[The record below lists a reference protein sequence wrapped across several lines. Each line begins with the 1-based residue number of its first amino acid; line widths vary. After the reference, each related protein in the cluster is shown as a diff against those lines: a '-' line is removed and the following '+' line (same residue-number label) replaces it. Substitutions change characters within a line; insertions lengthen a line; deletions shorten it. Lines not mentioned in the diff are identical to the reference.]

1 MRTLD
6 FGVATT
12 MPPPHVQTAAT
23 AVRTRESKIPWGF
36 AEFFVISQ
44 TALPALLYLQ
54 GSQNFRLSIRVAAF
68 AISLAAFAW
77 WQTQPQRVRP
87 HPATHWVYAVMA
99 LLALMLFHPTTSSL
113 VGGLAHMMVYFA
125 VLAPMF
131 WAPHFVRSPEHLARL
146 LGLLLIC
153 SGVNSV
159 VGVLQVYDPAMWMPR
174 ELSRVVTEGAT
185 GLGPVTY
192 AGPGGRLI
200 VRPPGLFDT
209 PGAVAGPGMFAALLG
224 VVFGL
229 SAIPTWQRAGAFALS
244 AAGIAAIYLSQVRV
258 TLVIA
263 VVMFAAYAAVL
274 FLQRRTAKAVTLT
287 IFAGGIS
294 VVSFVVALTLGGDSV
309 LERVMTLFA
318 DDPMAV
324 YYKARGN
331 QLDYTLNEMLFEF
344 PFGAGLARWGMA
356 AGYFAGAALPRI
368 WAEIQITGWLIDGGI
383 VMVVLY
389 TGALVVNA
397 LSEFRVAGTRTSPKI
412 AACGAVV
419 FAANLGVAIMIIT
432 FTPFVTQIGIQYWFL
447 AGALHGVA
455 ARQRASDPAHG

>member
-6 FGVATT
+6 FNAATVL
-12 MPPPHVQTAAT
+12 PPITRTAAP
-23 AVRTRESKIPWGF
+23 AVSSEQARIPWGF
-36 AEFFVISQ
+36 AELFVISQ
-44 TALPALLYLQ
+44 TALPALLYLP
-54 GSQNFRLSIRVAAF
+54 GSQNFRLGIRFAAF
-68 AISLAAFAW
+68 AISLGAFAW
-77 WQTQPQRVRP
+77 WQVHPHRFRP
-87 HPATHWVYAVMA
+87 HRVTSWVFAVMA
-99 LLALMLFHPTTSSL
+99 LLGVMLFHPSTASL
-113 VGGLAHMMVYFA
+113 VGGMAHMMVYFA

-131 WAPHFVRSPEHLARL
+131 WAPYFVRSPEHLARL

-153 SGVNSV
+153 SGVNSL
-159 VGVLQVYDPAMWMPR
+159 VGVLQVYDPDGWMPR

-192 AGPGGRLI
+192 TGPGGRLI

-229 SAIPTWQRAGAFALS
+229 SAIPMWQRAGSFALA
-244 AAGIAAIYLSQVRV
+244 AAGVAAIYLSQVRV
-258 TLVIA
+258 SLVIA

-274 FLQRRTAKAVTLT
+274 FLQRRTAKAITLGV
-287 IFAGGIS
+287 FAGGIIGA
-294 VVSFVVALTLGGDSV
+294 SFVVAFTLGGDSV
-309 LERVMTLFA
+309 FDRVMTLFA

-324 YYKARGN
+324 YYKARGT
-331 QLDYTLNEMLFEF
+331 QLDYTVNEMLYEF

-356 AGYFAGAALPRI
+356 AGYFAAAGPRI
-368 WAEIQITGWLIDGGI
+368 WAEIQITGWMIDGGI
-383 VMVVLY
+383 LMVALY
-389 TGALVVNA
+389 GGALVANA
-397 LSEFRVAGTRTSPKI
+397 LYELRIARTRLSPRV

-432 FTPFVTQIGIQYWFL
+432 FTPYVTQIGIQYWFL

-455 ARQRASDPAHG
+455 TRERVVC